1 MQEALG
7 SRRPLVQRRKKEQI
21 SLKQQFSSFLTPG
34 TGFTEDNFST
44 EGGLVVSG

>member
-1 MQEALG
+1 VREALG
-7 SRRPLVQRRKKEQI
+7 SRRPLVQRRKKEHI
-21 SLKQQFSSFLTPG
+21 YLKQQFFSFLTPG